1 MTLAGRLALLFLL
14 TAFGLTGGVTPPTS
28 LRAEEIKFIRI
39 GTGPIGG
46 TYFPVGGLIANVIS
60 GPPGSMACDLGGS
73 CGVPGLIAAAVST
86 QGSVDN
92 VKDMATAVVDLAL
105 CQANIAHDAYTGS
118 GLYAGKPIESLRVIA
133 NLFPEAVHVVVR
145 KDRAIKSIGELKGKR
160 VSVGEENSAT
170 LATARIVLRGY
181 GLALKDFKS
190 VYEKLAR
197 SADMLAAGNI
207 DAFFMVGGQPIAA
220 IAHSAERIPIALLPI
235 AGRAA
240 ERIID
245 AEPFFSPTVIPGD
258 AYSGVPATET
268 IGVGAQLL
276 VSADM
281 DADLVYAITRSL
293 WDPRNRKVL
302 DGGTPNGRRIQPQS
316 ALDGL
321 AGPLH
326 PGARR
331 FYLAAGMMQ
340 AGQL

>member
-1 MTLAGRLALLFLL
+1 
-14 TAFGLTGGVTPPTS
+14 
-28 LRAEEIKFIRI
+28 
-39 GTGPIGG
+39 
-46 TYFPVGGLIANVIS
+46 
-60 GPPGSMACDLGGS
+60 MACDLGGS

-92 VKDMATAVVDLAL
+92 VKEMATGMVDLAL
-105 CQANIAHDAYTGS
+105 CQANIARDAYSGN
-118 GLYAGKPIESLRVIA
+118 GLYSGKPIATLRVIA

-145 KDRAIKSIGELKGKR
+145 KDGGSKSIGELKGQR

-170 LATARIVLRGY
+170 LATAKIVLRGY
-181 GLALKDFKS
+181 NLTLKDLKP

-197 SADMLAAGNI
+197 SADMLRAGEI
-207 DAFFMVGGQPIAA
+207 DAFFMLGGQPVVA
-220 IAHSAERIPIALLPI
+220 IAHIAERTAIAVLPI
-235 AGRAA
+235 TGRAA

-245 AEPFFSPTVIPGD
+245 AEPFFSPTVILGD

-276 VSADM
+276 VSAGM

-302 DGGTPNGRRIQPQS
+302 DGGTPNGRWIRLES
-316 ALDGL
+316 ALDRL

-331 FYLAAGMMQ
+331 FYLKAGMMQ
-340 AGQL
+340 VGQL